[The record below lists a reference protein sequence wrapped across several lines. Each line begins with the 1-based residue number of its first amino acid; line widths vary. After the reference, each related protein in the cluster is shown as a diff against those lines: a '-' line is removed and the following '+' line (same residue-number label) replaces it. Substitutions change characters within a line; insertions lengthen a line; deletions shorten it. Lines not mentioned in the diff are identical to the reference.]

1 MQIQVNTDNNITG
14 REDVVRLVHS
24 SVEGAVGR
32 FSDRITRVE
41 AHLSDTNSHKSKGD
55 DKRCMFEARL
65 AGYQPFAV
73 CHEAATIEIAVTNA
87 AEKLKPAIE
96 RKMARLKD

>member
-55 DKRCMFEARL
+55 DKRCLLEA
-65 AGYQPFAV
+65 FAV
-73 CHEAATIEIAVTNA
+73 SHEAATIEIAVTEA
-87 AEKLKPAIE
+87 ADKLQRAIE
-96 RKMARLKD
+96 SKMGRLKDR

>member
-32 FSDRITRVE
+32 FGDRITRSRG
-41 AHLSDTNSHKSKGD
+41 AP
-55 DKRCMFEARL
+55 
-65 AGYQPFAV
+65 Q
-73 CHEAATIEIAVTNA
+73 
-87 AEKLKPAIE
+87 
-96 RKMARLKD
+96 